1 MRSSFIDLLAGFVLC
16 VSINSF
22 ISALIAVAVGKM
34 LGFRVWSFKYL
45 FFDMSTVN
53 REKQFH
59 FGKFS
64 AFCQYQLLKW
74 NVTKEEDHK
83 QTFLSLILTTLV
95 DLVFIVGGIFLII
108 DMYRNLGHKGLRTML
123 EGAVLYLIQ
132 NVIYKWITTIR
143 FVMSEDKHLYNYTK
157 KVTYEWMA
165 GVPMEDLKLPPYQ
178 ELGLQALDAEIIP
191 YNSLRFLQKVWLEQW
206 DELETIVQEY
216 EDILNKTDTRYGYL
230 KNYISAYY
238 NLIFYYSFVQRSE
251 VKARHF
257 YQVVSKDLAN
267 DRDTNG
273 RRVLAYYQ
281 YFVNHD
287 VSKARSLIEEGRRL
301 LPKFSITQSE
311 RDYEEKLLN
320 KLSDMIDHDT
330 LYL

>member
-95 DLVFIVGGIFLII
+95 DSVCIVGGSYLII

-132 NVIYKWITTIR
+132 NVIYKWFTTIR

-165 GVPMEDLKLPPYQ
+165 GVPMEDLKLPPCQ
-178 ELGLQALDAEIIP
+178 ELGLQALDAEIII
-191 YNSLRFLQKVWLEQW
+191 YNSFRFMQKVWLEQW

-230 KNYISAYY
+230 KNYISAYS
-238 NLIFYYSFVQRSE
+238 NLIFYYSFVHKSE